1 MRDGLLS
8 GPDRLEL
15 EDGRT
20 LRLLSAMEAL
30 QARREAAGLAR
41 DERERAL
48 CSNAC
53 LLARALEE
61 NDQTVFASGG
71 EVLEHLTAEQ
81 IGALA
86 GTWAAFNREVNP
98 APTDGAQRVEALKK
112 VWSTRRKNGCT
123 GACCGSSEPSPLRI
137 VSER

>member
-1 MRDGLLS
+1 M
-8 GPDRLEL
+8 E
-15 EDGRT
+15 
-20 LRLLSAMEAL
+20 SA
-30 QARREAAGLAR
+30 REAG
-41 DERERAL
+41 RAL
-48 CSNAC
+48 LVGQGGKKRAWKRCSNAC

-112 VWSTRRKNGCT
+112 VWSTRRKNGCG
-123 GACCGSSEPSPLRI
+123 GAC
-137 VSER
+137 